1 MKNLK
6 GLALGLLIAV
16 LVVAMQGCVSNPTG
30 VVVPPTT
37 VTVVDTVV
45 DTVIQ
50 SPVNNQPASTQ
61 QDLFPSTTTTQPT
74 TNVPSGSGPS
84 ITIDYSDVVLPHL
97 VLADNYIESPDPG
110 DSYVIFN
117 ITATNNGYT
126 NGVEINPYFFS
137 AVFAQVEY
145 TATPAAVPDSLND
158 VHILNGGTTSGL
170 VEFTVPTNAA
180 SQIGS
185 ISFGSILTGALN
197 IKWVNKGTTV
207 SPTLVAI
214 DVKPDNEITLALGGT
229 QQLTATGKYWDG
241 STLDLTSQVTWVSD
255 TPSVITV
262 SSSGLATCVAN
273 GDGANITAALNNIT
287 STPVLIWG
295 PNF

>member
-1 MKNLK
+1 MKSLK
-6 GLALGLLIAV
+6 GFALGLLIAV
-16 LVVAMQGCVSNPTG
+16 LMAAIGGCVSNPTG
-30 VVVPPTT
+30 IVVPPTT
-37 VTVVDTVV
+37 VTVVNTVV
-45 DTVIQ
+45 DTVTQ
-50 SPVNNQPASTQ
+50 SPVNTQPANTQ
-61 QDLFPSTTTTQPT
+61 PNIFPSTSTLPT
-74 TNVPSGSGPS
+74 TSVPSGLGPS

-117 ITATNNGYT
+117 FIVTNNGYA
-126 NGVEINPYFFS
+126 NAVEINPYFFS
-137 AVFAQVEY
+137 AVFAQVQY
-145 TATPAAVPDSLND
+145 TATPTEVPDSLSD
-158 VHILNGGTTSGL
+158 VKILNGGTTSGL
-170 VEFTVPTNAA
+170 VEFEVPTNAA
-180 SQIGS
+180 NQMGS

-214 DVKPDNEITLALGGT
+214 DVKPDNEITLAVGGT
-229 QQLTATGKYWDG
+229 QQLTATGMYWDG
-241 STLDLTSQVTWVSD
+241 STQDLTSQVTWVSD

-262 SSSGLATCVAN
+262 SSSGLATCVAT
-273 GDGANITAALNNIT
+273 GDGANITASLNNIT